1 MKIKDILWGS
11 FDIREPVLIELIEN
25 PSVQRLKGINQMG
38 APDKW
43 FGREGFSRYDH
54 SIGTMLF
61 LRRNGATLEEQIA
74 GLVHD
79 ITHTTFSH
87 LIDWIYG
94 DAKKENFQDDSH
106 AFYVKKRTNL
116 IEIVKKY
123 KLPEKCVL
131 HPEKYNLLEKPAPDI
146 CADRLDYSL
155 REIRLNYPLEIAEF
169 LSHSLVRVDDKFVF
183 DGVDSAY
190 AFYCGY
196 NALQEDSWASPHTL
210 GVYHLLSTALKTA
223 IDDKL
228 LNFDDFYTTDDEVIQ
243 KLRTSSNSK
252 IQLILETLDNGF
264 EAEYSDDAPLRLHKK
279 FRYVNPPYLDKRE
292 IKLVS
297 EMPEVEYEKWL
308 SGEKKKYQNGIGVL
322 IKAPTNT
329 FLNH

>member
-1 MKIKDILWGS
+1 MIIDDILWGK
-11 FDIREPVLIELIEN
+11 FDIRESVLCEIIEN
-25 PSVQRLKGINQMG
+25 PAIQRLKGVNQMG

-43 FGREGFSRYDH
+43 FGRTGFSRYDH

-61 LRRNGATLEEQIA
+61 LRRHGATLEEQIA

-106 AFYVKKRTNL
+106 VKHVKKTNL
-116 IEIVKKY
+116 VEIIRKHN
-123 KLPEKCVL
+123 LPEDCAVF
-131 HPEKYNLLEKPAPDI
+131 PEKYLLLERPAPDI

-155 REIRLNYPLEIAEF
+155 REMRLNYPLEIAEF
-169 LSHSLVRVDDKFVF
+169 LTHSLVRVGDRFLF
-183 DGVDSAY
+183 SGGDSAY

-196 NALQEDSWASPHTL
+196 NALQSDSWASPHTL
-210 GVYHLLSTALKTA
+210 GVYHLLSTALKAA

-228 LNFDDFYTTDDEVIQ
+228 LSFEDFYTTDEEVIQ
-243 KLRTSSNSK
+243 KLRTSQNSK

-264 EAEYSDDAPLRLHKK
+264 EAEFDESSQLKLHKK
-279 FRYVNPPYLDKRE
+279 FRYVNPSYLDGRE
-292 IKLVS
+292 IKCVS
-297 EMPEVEYEKWL
+297 DMPEVEYESWL
-308 SGEKKKYQNGIGVL
+308 SDEKRRYQDGINIR
-322 IKAPTNT
+322 IKTPIP
-329 FLNH
+329 F